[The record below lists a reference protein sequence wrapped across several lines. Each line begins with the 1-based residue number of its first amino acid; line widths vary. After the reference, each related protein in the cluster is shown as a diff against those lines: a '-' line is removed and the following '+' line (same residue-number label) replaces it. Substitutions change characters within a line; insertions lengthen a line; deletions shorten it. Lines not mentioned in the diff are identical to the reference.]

1 MVRGRGIYGEPVVL
15 RPGDVFA
22 SFVVRARLGHGGSS
36 EVYLAEELDGSRRVS
51 LKILG
56 PEDSG
61 SATARA
67 HFVHEFDILSALR
80 HPDIVRMYRHGEA
93 DGRLWSAHEYIVGTT
108 AAALVRMTPRRGD
121 VPRTLD
127 VLGHIA
133 AGLDFAHAN
142 GVVHLDIK
150 PANILVGAGTPVAVK
165 ISDFDQARWLH
176 RPEPALAVDGLV
188 VVSVPYAAPE
198 LLRAGAVCPA
208 TDQYSLAC
216 SAVELLTGTTPF
228 RGTTLMATAQAQLHA
243 PPPEISRRR
252 RWIPA
257 EVDAVL
263 CRSLAKDPDARYD
276 TCGDLVRGLTA
287 AFGRIESDPA
297 VHRLSGRINHLLR
310 TRRREDTSSIAERP
324 ARYTTIAGQRFRR

>member
-1 MVRGRGIYGEPVVL
+1 MVL
-15 RPGDVFA
+15 RPGDTFA
-22 SFVVRARLGHGGSS
+22 NFVVRARLGHGGSS
-36 EVYLAEELDGSRRVS
+36 EVYLAEELDGARPVS

-56 PEDSG
+56 PQDSR

-67 HFVHEFDILSALR
+67 HFVHEFELLSALR

-93 DGRLWSAHEYIVGTT
+93 DGRLWSAHEYIAGTT
-108 AAALVRMTPRRGD
+108 AAALVRMTPRRSD
-121 VPRTLD
+121 LPRTLD

-150 PANILVGAGTPVAVK
+150 PANILVGAGTPAVVK

-176 RPEPALAVDGLV
+176 RPEPALAVDGII

-198 LLRAGAVCPA
+198 LLRASDVCPA
-208 TDQYSLAC
+208 TDQYALAC

-243 PPPEISRRR
+243 PPPTISGRR

-263 CRSLAKDPDARYD
+263 GRALAKDPGARYD
-276 TCGDLVRGLTA
+276 TCGDLVRRLTE

-297 VHRLSGRINHLLR
+297 LHRLSGRINHLLR
-310 TRRREDTSSIAERP
+310 SRGEDTVSIAEQR
-324 ARYTTIAGQRFRR
+324 ARSTTIAGRRAAGRNRR